1 MALDVCPCR
10 KVRVTKSRAMGD
22 KMTLVV
28 SLVDCSLHGGK
39 FEAEKKDGGGK
50 EIACRQPSHPYL
62 SLGNLGSFLRSG
74 PSPVLCAHL
83 SSFFSPLRGFLC
95 FTRGS
100 GYSLSSRLSH
110 RGIHPAQLRGK
121 RRSKL
126 EVEEGLAM
134 GSEGSA
140 PVVGLSGRWARC
152 RSEEPSRAIG
162 EAKFTVLFAGVMFVP
177 RNFRLLE
184 ELERGEK
191 GIGDGTVSYGM
202 DDADDIYMR
211 SWTGTIIGPPNTVH
225 EGRIYQL
232 KLFCDTDYPDK
243 PPTVR
248 FQARVNMTCVNQET
262 GMVDPRRFPML
273 GNWKREHTM
282 EDILISLKKEMS
294 TPQNRRLHQP
304 HEGNDDQRVEQKG
317 LAARCVVISWEL
329 LSASVPWVSS
339 WKTTGF
345 YAQNCKPDVA

>member
-1 MALDVCPCR
+1 
-10 KVRVTKSRAMGD
+10 
-22 KMTLVV
+22 
-28 SLVDCSLHGGK
+28 
-39 FEAEKKDGGGK
+39 
-50 EIACRQPSHPYL
+50 
-62 SLGNLGSFLRSG
+62 
-74 PSPVLCAHL
+74 
-83 SSFFSPLRGFLC
+83 
-95 FTRGS
+95 
-100 GYSLSSRLSH
+100 
-110 RGIHPAQLRGK
+110 
-121 RRSKL
+121 
-126 EVEEGLAM
+126 M

-140 PVVGLSGRWARC
+140 PVVGRWARC
-152 RSEEPSRAIG
+152 RSEEPLRAVG
-162 EAKFTVLFAGVMFVP
+162 EAEFTVLSVGVKFGEWFGPLCLTQELMKSSIIGTVLDGWTVP

-339 WKTTGF
+339 WENTGF